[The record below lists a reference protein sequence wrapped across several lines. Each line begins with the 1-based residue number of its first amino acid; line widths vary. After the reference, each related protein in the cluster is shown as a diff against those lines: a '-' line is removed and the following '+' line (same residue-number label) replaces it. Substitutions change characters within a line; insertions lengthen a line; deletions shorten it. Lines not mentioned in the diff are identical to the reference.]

1 MKKFLLRIVVVIG
14 VLILLGGVSLF
25 WFGYSFKKSLEP
37 KIDQSLY
44 SDIVKVRV
52 EQSDRYTFLPESI
65 PQDAAKVG
73 FFHIPGFLQGGDVI
87 ALRISL
93 PAERVVSVL
102 NDLED
107 SRRTE
112 IASFEGIASPDSYP
126 EYGMNK
132 PGSEN
137 MFKGVAELPEDFR
150 IFLFKSD
157 MEDIKKRWNHN
168 ILSFTA
174 VSTKRNEV
182 VYYINN
188 W

>member
-1 MKKFLLRIVVVIG
+1 MKKILVKILVILG
-14 VLILLGGVSLF
+14 VLILLSGIALF

-52 EQSDRYTFLPESI
+52 KQSERYTFLPESI
-65 PQDAAKVG
+65 PQDATKIA

-93 PAERVVSVL
+93 PAERTVSVL
-102 NDLED
+102 TALEA
-107 SRRTE
+107 SGRAE
-112 IASFEGIASPDSYP
+112 IASFEGIPTPHSYP
-126 EYGMNK
+126 EYEMKK
-132 PGSEN
+132 PDSEN
-137 MFKGVAELPEDFR
+137 MFKGVTELPNDFR
-150 IFLFKSD
+150 IFLFKCEI
-157 MEDIKKRWNHN
+157 EDIKERWNHN

-174 VSTKRNEV
+174 VSTKKNEV
-182 VYYINN
+182 VYFIEN